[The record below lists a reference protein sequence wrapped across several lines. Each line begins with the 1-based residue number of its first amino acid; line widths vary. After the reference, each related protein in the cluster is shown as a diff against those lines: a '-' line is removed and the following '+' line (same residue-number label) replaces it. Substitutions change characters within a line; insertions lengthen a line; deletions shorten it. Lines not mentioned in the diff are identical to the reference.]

1 MNYSISNSGY
11 EIYQEIIFQFVLRRH
26 ITLWQFVGA
35 ALIVISIA
43 IAKTPDIL
51 QIFSRSSTTVDDE
64 TVRASLMDRNDT
76 KHDSNVNEDNNQTAV
91 VNAIPLT
98 AILLAL
104 VASCNSGMRS
114 KSNCRTQILKIPLF
128 LVIWNQVFWFVI
140 LKACLCVIS

>member
-1 MNYSISNSGY
+1 M
-11 EIYQEIIFQFVLRRH
+11 FQFVLRRH

-51 QIFSRSSTTVDDE
+51 QIFNRSSTTVDDE
-64 TVRASLMDRNDT
+64 TVLRASLMDQNDT
-76 KHDSNVNEDNNQTAV
+76 KHDSNVNEDINQTAV

-104 VASCNSGMRS
+104 VASCNSGTY
-114 KSNCRTQILKIPLF
+114 KIKIL
-128 LVIWNQVFWFVI
+128 
-140 LKACLCVIS
+140 